1 MSTRIP
7 AAVETSP
14 QRIARSAGALYVIT
28 IVAGTIALIAPGG
41 RMVANLVAAGS
52 YVAVTILF
60 YFVFKPV
67 SRSLS
72 LTAALVSLTGCV
84 WGALGAFKM
93 LPFRL
98 NPLAFFG
105 VYCLLIA
112 WLIYNSTFLPKLLA
126 VLMALGG
133 LGWLTFLFPALSASL
148 FPYNMFP
155 GIFGETVLTLWLLV
169 KGVDVARWREQ
180 ATEA

>member
-1 MSTRIP
+1 M
-7 AAVETSP
+7 ETSP
-14 QRIARSAGALYVIT
+14 QKIARTAGALYVIT
-28 IVAGTIALIAPGG
+28 IVAGTLALVAPGG
-41 RMVANLVAAGS
+41 RMVANLVAAAS

-60 YFVFKPV
+60 YFVFEPV
-67 SRSLS
+67 NRTLS

-93 LPFRL
+93 LPIRL

-112 WLIYNSTFLPKLLA
+112 WLISKSTFLPKFLA

-133 LGWLTFLFPALSASL
+133 LGWLTFLSPSLAASL
-148 FPYNMFP
+148 SPYNMFP
-155 GIFGETVLTLWLLV
+155 GILGETVLTLWLLV
-169 KGVDVARWREQ
+169 KGVDVVKWKEQ
-180 ATEA
+180 AAGAVVG